1 MTPAQPH
8 ANGLSRRRL
17 LRAAAGLSLA
27 SSPMAHAALATTPAL
42 TPAPTLGWRL
52 WFGAI
57 DAIRRPAHLA
67 AWMGHA
73 QGMVAT
79 PLQVQPGRPPA
90 LHALAGGEPLARWLE
105 WAEQAALPR
114 PRAAA
119 AQAQALDAQ
128 VARLAT
134 ARGRRAYLGAG
145 ERLPLAPFLEGAG
158 LTVDPAALDVVED
171 ETAHALRRLLVAQ
184 PLTAW
189 QTLLRLRS
197 VPLLSPLEPT
207 EIPRALHTARRRWLA
222 SVSAVSAAAGTPCAP
237 QPVTA

>member
-1 MTPAQPH
+1 MALDVAQARLNQRDWVSSAAPCKWRPCPAWWPHDPAQPH

-79 PLQVQPGRPPA
+79 PPASAARPPA
-90 LHALAGGEPLARWLE
+90 GPARAGRWRAAGTLAGMGRTSRA
-105 WAEQAALPR
+105 AQAP
-114 PRAAA
+114 AAA

-145 ERLPLAPFLEGAG
+145 ERLPLAPF
-158 LTVDPAALDVVED
+158 
-171 ETAHALRRLLVAQ
+171 
-184 PLTAW
+184 
-189 QTLLRLRS
+189 
-197 VPLLSPLEPT
+197 
-207 EIPRALHTARRRWLA
+207 
-222 SVSAVSAAAGTPCAP
+222 
-237 QPVTA
+237 

>member
-1 MTPAQPH
+1 MNTAQPH
-8 ANGLSRRRL
+8 ATGLSRRRL
-17 LRAAAGLSLA
+17 LGAAASLSLA
-27 SSPMAHAALATTPAL
+27 GSPQAQALLAT

-79 PLQVQPGRPPA
+79 PLQVQPGHPPA
-90 LHALAGGEPLARWLE
+90 LHAQAGGEPLARWLE

-134 ARGRRAYLGAG
+134 PSGRRAYLGPG

-158 LTVDPAALDVVED
+158 LTVDTAAAPEVVED
-171 ETAHALRRLLVAQ
+171 EAAHALRRLLVVQ
-184 PLTAW
+184 PLPAW

-222 SVSAVSAAAGTPCAP
+222 SVSAAAGTPSAP
-237 QPVTA
+237 HPVTA